1 MKKLIAIFGVAL
13 SIFVVTSCND
23 ESNDVDEKNSSNQ
36 NTDEVV
42 PEIDFCTCLD
52 SLPENVEAC
61 ATYYPIPTTEQD
73 SIDRTVMIKSCLGEE
88 ITMMDTLTQ
97 VEKDSAMTAYENDL
111 SLEIKEI
118 EEEKEDPISDECKM
132 FLEEYADA
140 IKSFSGLLDKIEANP
155 DDINLM
161 IARPEQEENLYSFAS
176 KPQMFQCS
184 QNEAF
189 KKQVEILNNKRDKL
203 LAN

>member
-1 MKKLIAIFGVAL
+1 MKKIILFGGWLLLVGVII
-13 SIFVVTSCND
+13 SSCQD
-23 ESNDVDEKNSSNQ
+23 ESSESGNDQKKEINND
-36 NTDEVV
+36 TL

-61 ATYYPIPTTEQD
+61 AASYPIPSTEQD
-73 SIDRTVMIKSCLGEE
+73 SINRTILIKNCLGEE

-118 EEEKEDPISDECKM
+118 EEEKEDPISEECKA

-161 IARPEQEENLYSFAS
+161 IARPDAEENLYSFAS
-176 KPQMFQCS
+176 KPQMFKCS

>member
-1 MKKLIAIFGVAL
+1 MKKLTLLFGVAL
-13 SIFVVTSCND
+13 SVFFVTSCQD
-23 ESNDVDEKNSSNQ
+23 ESESGDDKKSDHQ
-36 NTDEVV
+36 KPQEVV
-42 PEIDFCTCLD
+42 PEIDFCACLD
-52 SLPENVEAC
+52 SLPENTEAC

-73 SIDRTVMIKSCLGEE
+73 SIDLTVMIKSCLGEE

-118 EEEKEDPISDECKM
+118 EEEKEDPISEECKM
-132 FLEEYADA
+132 FLEEYAAA
-140 IKSFSGLLDKIEANP
+140 IKSFSSLLDKIEDNP

-161 IARPEQEENLYSFAS
+161 IARPEQEDNLYSFAS

>member
-1 MKKLIAIFGVAL
+1 MKRIVFFGGWLILVSGFI
-13 SIFVVTSCND
+13 ISCN
-23 ESNDVDEKNSSNQ
+23 EVEKEGKEEKGDVKKQ
-36 NTDEVV
+36 VV
-42 PEIDFCTCLD
+42 EPDIDFCTCLD

-61 ATYYPIPTTEQD
+61 ATFYPVPQTEQD
-73 SIDRTVMIKSCLGEE
+73 SIDRTVMIKNCLGEE
-88 ITMMDTLTQ
+88 ITMMDTLTK
-97 VEKDSAMTAYENDL
+97 VEKDSAQAAYENDL

-118 EEEKEDPISDECKM
+118 EEEKEDPISDECKA

-140 IKSFSGLLDKIEANP
+140 IKSFASLADKIEANP

-161 IARPEQEENLYSFAS
+161 IARPEQEEYLYSFAS

>member
-1 MKKLIAIFGVAL
+1 MKKLILFGT
-13 SIFVVTSCND
+13 VVFSLLIIASCEEENATT
-23 ESNDVDEKNSSNQ
+23 DVDQ
-36 NTDEVV
+36 TQEVI

-52 SLPENVEAC
+52 SLPENMKAC
-61 ATYYPIPTTEQD
+61 ATYYPEPINEED
-73 SIDRTVMIKSCLGEE
+73 SINRNVLLKKCLGEE
-88 ITMMDTLTQ
+88 ISLMDTLTK
-97 VEKDSAMTAYENDL
+97 VEQDSAMAAYENDL

-118 EEEKEDPISDECKM
+118 AEEKEDPISDDCKA

-140 IKSFSGLLDKIEANP
+140 IKSFSGLLDKIESNP
-155 DDINLM
+155 DDINFM

-203 LAN
+203 LSN

>member
-1 MKKLIAIFGVAL
+1 MKKIIAFGGIFLTLLVLAA
-13 SIFVVTSCND
+13 CED
-23 ESNDVDEKNSSNQ
+23 EANTNEEKNHVNQ
-36 NTDEVV
+36 EVI

-61 ATYYPIPTTEQD
+61 ATYYPSPLTEQD
-73 SIDRTVMIKSCLGEE
+73 SIDRNIMLKNCLGEE
-88 ITMMDTLTQ
+88 ISMMDTLTQ
-97 VEKDSAMTAYENDL
+97 IEKDSAMTAYENDL

-118 EEEKEDPISDECKM
+118 AEEKEDPISEDCKA

-140 IKSFSGLLDKIEANP
+140 IKSFSSLLDKIEANP

-161 IARPEQEENLYSFAS
+161 IARPDQEENLYSFAS

-203 LAN
+203 LSN